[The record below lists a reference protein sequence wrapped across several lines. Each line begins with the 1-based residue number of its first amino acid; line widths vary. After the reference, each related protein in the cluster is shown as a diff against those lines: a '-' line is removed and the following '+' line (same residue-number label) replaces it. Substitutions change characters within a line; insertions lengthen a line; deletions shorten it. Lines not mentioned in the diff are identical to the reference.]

1 LTSRPAVPILPPHP
15 KQHASACDRL
25 PHNGSTVG
33 HDFPEIPMRKTRLF
47 HSLAA
52 LALSLAISAA
62 AATAKADAVSDFF
75 QGRQLTWIVSYGPG
89 GSYGLYAQLAA
100 RHLAKHL
107 PGNPTIIVQFMPGAG
122 GISATNHMYSAAP
135 KDGSTIATVTK
146 DLALE
151 QALRPKESRYDS
163 RQFSWVGS
171 FAEYI
176 AVFATWN
183 ASGIKSIEDAKQRE
197 TILATSGRSHQGSQL
212 AVLLNEYAGTKFKL
226 VTGYRGAA
234 DMNLAMERGE
244 AHTRIT
250 SWSGFKN
257 QQGEWLTS
265 GKAAIIAQGGERRQ
279 PDLKDVPLFNELVT
293 DDEGRRLLAIIES
306 GAVVGW
312 PALMPPGVP
321 ADRLAAWR
329 NAFDAT
335 MKDPA
340 FIAEVT
346 KAQLE
351 VQPKSGAELAR
362 VINEVLAVDPAIL
375 ARARVIAGIKE

>member
-1 LTSRPAVPILPPHP
+1 
-15 KQHASACDRL
+15 
-25 PHNGSTVG
+25 
-33 HDFPEIPMRKTRLF
+33 
-47 HSLAA
+47 
-52 LALSLAISAA
+52 
-62 AATAKADAVSDFF
+62 
-75 QGRQLTWIVSYGPG
+75 
-89 GSYGLYAQLAA
+89 
-100 RHLAKHL
+100 
-107 PGNPTIIVQFMPGAG
+107 MPGAG
-122 GISATNHMYSAAP
+122 GILATNHLYTAAP

-151 QALRPKESRYDS
+151 QALRPKESRYDA

-176 AVFATWN
+176 AVFAVWN
-183 ASGIKSIEDAKQRE
+183 ASGIKSIADAKTRE
-197 TILATSGRSHQGSQL
+197 VSLATSGRGHQGSQL
-212 AVLLNEYAGTKFKL
+212 AVVLNEYAGTKFKL

-244 AHTRIT
+244 AHVRIS
-250 SWSGFKN
+250 SWSGFKS

-265 GKAAIIAQGGERRQ
+265 GKASIIAQGGDRRQ
-279 PDLKDVPLFNELVT
+279 PDLKNVPLFSELVT
-293 DDEGRRLLAIIES
+293 DPEGRKVLDIVES

-329 NAFDAT
+329 KAFDAT

-346 KAQLE
+346 KAKLE
-351 VQPKSGAELAR
+351 VEPKSGAELAR
-362 VINEVLAVDPAIL
+362 VIGQVLSVDGKVL
-375 ARARVIAGIKE
+375 ARARTIAGIKE

>member
-1 LTSRPAVPILPPHP
+1 MRFTLLTRMVA
-15 KQHASACDRL
+15 
-25 PHNGSTVG
+25 T
-33 HDFPEIPMRKTRLF
+33 
-47 HSLAA
+47 
-52 LALSLAISAA
+52 LALGAA
-62 AATAKADAVSDFF
+62 ASSAPIHAKADALSDFF
-75 QGRQLTWIVSYGPG
+75 GGRTITWIVSYGAG

-100 RHLAKHL
+100 RHIGKHL
-107 PGNPTIIVQFMPGAG
+107 PGKPTIVVQFMPGAG
-122 GISATNHMYSAAP
+122 GISATNHLYTAAP

-151 QALRPKESRYDS
+151 QALRPQGVRFDA

-176 AVFATWN
+176 AVFAVWN
-183 ASGIKSIEDAKQRE
+183 ASGIKSMEDAKKRE
-197 TILATSGRSHQGSQL
+197 VIMATSGRGHQGSQL
-212 AVLLNEYAGTKFKL
+212 AVLLNEFAGTKFKL

-250 SWSGFKN
+250 SWSGFKS
-257 QQGEWLTS
+257 QQGAWLKE
-265 GKAAIIAQGGERRQ
+265 GKASVIAQGGDRRQ
-279 PDLKDVPLFNELVT
+279 PDLPNVPLFSELVK
-293 DDEGRRLLAIIES
+293 DPEGRKVLAIVES

-329 NAFDAT
+329 KAFDAT

-346 KAQLE
+346 KSKLDVE
-351 VQPKSGAELAR
+351 PKSGAELAK
-362 VINEVLAVDPAIL
+362 VIGEVLSVDETVL
-375 ARARVIAGIKE
+375 TRARVIAGIK

>member
-1 LTSRPAVPILPPHP
+1 MVTYD
-15 KQHASACDRL
+15 K
-25 PHNGSTVG
+25 
-33 HDFPEIPMRKTRLF
+33 PEIPMRKARLSQ
-47 HSLAA
+47 SLA
-52 LALSLAISAA
+52 LAVGLAAVMTSVA
-62 AATAKADAVSDFF
+62 AKADAVTDFF

-100 RHLAKHL
+100 RHIGKHL

-122 GISATNHMYSAAP
+122 GISAANHLYATAP

-176 AVFATWN
+176 AVFATW
-183 ASGIKSIEDAKQRE
+183 AQSGIASIADAKKRE
-197 TILATSGRSHQGSQL
+197 VILATSGRAHQGSQL
-212 AVLLNEYAGTKFKL
+212 AVLLNEYAGTRFKL

-244 AHTRIT
+244 AHTRIG

-257 QQGEWLTS
+257 QQSEWLSS

-279 PDLKDVPLFNELVT
+279 PDLEDVPLFSELVT
-293 DDEGRRLLAIIES
+293 DPEGRKLLAIVES
-306 GAVVGW
+306 GAIVGW

-351 VQPKSGAELAR
+351 VQPKSGVELAR
-362 VINEVLAVDPAIL
+362 VISEVLSVDPAIL
-375 ARARVIAGIKE
+375 ARVRAIAGINE

>member
-1 LTSRPAVPILPPHP
+1 
-15 KQHASACDRL
+15 
-25 PHNGSTVG
+25 
-33 HDFPEIPMRKTRLF
+33 M
-47 HSLAA
+47 
-52 LALSLAISAA
+52 
-62 AATAKADAVSDFF
+62 
-75 QGRQLTWIVSYGPG
+75 
-89 GSYGLYAQLAA
+89 AA
-100 RHLAKHL
+100 RHIGKHL
-107 PGNPTIIVQFMPGAG
+107 PGNPNVIVQFMPGAG
-122 GISATNHMYSAAP
+122 GLTAVNHLYNTAP
-135 KDGSTIATVTK
+135 KDGSTLATVTK

-151 QALRPKESRYDS
+151 QAMRPKELRYDA

-176 AVFATWN
+176 AVFGVWN
-183 ASGIKSIEDAKQRE
+183 ASGIKSIEDAKKRDVVM
-197 TILATSGRSHQGSQL
+197 ATSGRAHQGSQL
-212 AVLLNEYAGTKFKL
+212 AIVLNEYAGTRFKL

-265 GKAAIIAQGGERRQ
+265 GKASVIAQGGDRRQ
-279 PDLKDVPLFNELVT
+279 PDLPNVPLFSEIVT
-293 DDEGRRLLAIIES
+293 DPEGRKVLAIVES
-306 GAVVGW
+306 GAAVGW

-329 NAFDAT
+329 KAFDAT

-351 VQPKSGAELAR
+351 VQPKTGAELAR
-362 VINEVLAVDPAIL
+362 VIGDVLSVDQAVL
-375 ARARVIAGIKE
+375 TRARAIAGIKE

>member
-1 LTSRPAVPILPPHP
+1 
-15 KQHASACDRL
+15 
-25 PHNGSTVG
+25 
-33 HDFPEIPMRKTRLF
+33 MRKSHLYRVV
-47 HSLAA
+47 AA
-52 LALSLAISAA
+52 LAVGTAALAMPMP
-62 AATAKADAVSDFF
+62 AKADAVSDFF
-75 QGRQLTWIVSYGPG
+75 SGRQITWIVSYGPG

-100 RHLAKHL
+100 RHIGKHL
-107 PGNPTIIVQFMPGAG
+107 PGNPNIIVQFMPGAG
-122 GISATNHMYSAAP
+122 GISATNHLYTAAP

-151 QALRPKESRYDS
+151 QALRPKESRYDA

-176 AVFATWN
+176 AVFAGWT
-183 ASGIKSIEDAKQRE
+183 ASGVKSIADAKARE
-197 TILATSGRSHQGSQL
+197 LSMATSGRGHQGSQL
-212 AVLLNEYAGTKFKL
+212 AILLNEFAGTKFKL

-244 AHTRIT
+244 AHVRIS
-250 SWSGFKN
+250 SWSGLKS

-265 GKAAIIAQGGERRQ
+265 GKAVVIAQGGERRQ
-279 PDLKDVPLFNELVT
+279 PDLSNVPLFSELVT
-293 DDEGRRLLAIIES
+293 DPEGRKLLAIVES
-306 GAVVGW
+306 GAIVGW

-329 NAFDAT
+329 KAFDAT

-346 KAQLE
+346 KAKLE
-351 VQPKSGAELAR
+351 VQAKSGAELAR
-362 VINEVLAVDPAIL
+362 VIGDVLSVDQGVL
-375 ARARVIAGIKE
+375 KRARAIAGIKD

>member
-1 LTSRPAVPILPPHP
+1 
-15 KQHASACDRL
+15 
-25 PHNGSTVG
+25 
-33 HDFPEIPMRKTRLF
+33 MRKTHLY
-47 HSLAA
+47 STCA
-52 LALSLAISAA
+52 LIALCAV
-62 AATAKADAVSDFF
+62 AATSAPAKADALTEFF
-75 QGRQLTWIVSYGPG
+75 SGRQITWIVSYGAG

-100 RHLAKHL
+100 RHIGRHL
-107 PGNPTIIVQFMPGAG
+107 PGKPTIVVTYMPGAG
-122 GISATNHMYSAAP
+122 GILATNHLFAAAP

-183 ASGIKSIEDAKQRE
+183 ASGIKSIADAKTRE
-197 TILATSGRSHQGSQL
+197 VILATSGRGHQGSQL
-212 AVLLNEYAGTKFKL
+212 AVVLNEYAGTKFKL

-250 SWSGFKN
+250 SWSGFKS

-265 GKAAIIAQGGERRQ
+265 GKASIIAQGGDRRQ
-279 PDLKDVPLFNELVT
+279 PDLANVPLFSELVT
-293 DDEGRRLLAIIES
+293 GSEGRKLLAIVES

-312 PALMPPGVP
+312 PVLMPPGVP
-321 ADRLAAWR
+321 ADRLDAWR
-329 NAFDAT
+329 KAFDAT
-335 MKDPA
+335 MRDPA

-346 KAQLE
+346 KAKLE
-351 VQPKSGAELAR
+351 VQPKTGAELAR
-362 VINEVLAVDPAIL
+362 VISEVLSIDNTVL
-375 ARARVIAGIKE
+375 ARAREIAGIKE

>member
-1 LTSRPAVPILPPHP
+1 
-15 KQHASACDRL
+15 
-25 PHNGSTVG
+25 
-33 HDFPEIPMRKTRLF
+33 M
-47 HSLAA
+47 
-52 LALSLAISAA
+52 LALGTALVAIPRAA
-62 AATAKADAVSDFF
+62 QADTVSDFF
-75 QGRQLTWIVSYGPG
+75 SGRQITWIVSYDTG

-100 RHLAKHL
+100 RHIGKHL
-107 PGNPTIIVQFMPGAG
+107 PGKPTIIVQYMPGAG
-122 GISATNHMYSAAP
+122 GISATNHLYTAAP

-151 QALRPKESRYDS
+151 QALRPNEVRYDA

-176 AVFATWN
+176 AVFAAWTE
-183 ASGIKSIEDAKQRE
+183 SGITSIADAKKRDV
-197 TILATSGRSHQGSQL
+197 ILATSGRGHQGSQL
-212 AVLLNEYAGTKFKL
+212 AVLLNEFAGTRFKL

-244 AHTRIT
+244 AHARIT
-250 SWSGFKN
+250 SWSGFKS

-265 GKAAIIAQGGERRQ
+265 GKAAMIAQGGERRQ
-279 PDLKDVPLFNELVT
+279 PDLPNVPLFSELVT
-293 DDEGRRLLAIIES
+293 DPEGRKLLAIVES

-329 NAFDAT
+329 KAFDAT
-335 MKDPA
+335 MRDPA

-346 KAQLE
+346 KAKLE
-351 VQPKSGAELAR
+351 VEPKFGVELAK
-362 VINEVLAVDPAIL
+362 VIGEVLSVDNTVL
-375 ARARVIAGIKE
+375 ARARAIAGIK